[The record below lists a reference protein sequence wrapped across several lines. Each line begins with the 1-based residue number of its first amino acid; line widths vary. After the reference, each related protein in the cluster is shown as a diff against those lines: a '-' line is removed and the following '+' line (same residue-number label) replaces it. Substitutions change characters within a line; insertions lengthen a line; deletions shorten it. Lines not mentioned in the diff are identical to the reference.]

1 VSTSYLIRGGV
12 VLTLGTRT
20 QNHAEADVLIEDG
33 VITEIGQGLRAR
45 TAETIDASHAIIM
58 PGFVDGHRRCR
69 MSLFKNEGTLS
80 HDGDSSPDVVYA
92 GTLVSLLAAAE
103 AGITTV
109 VDWYDGP
116 ASGDHLDAALRAH
129 ADAGVRTVFV
139 MAPNH
144 DEVAIWRDALA
155 RHGTMPGPM
164 TSLAAGIR
172 STPGGRTDASR
183 VLFDAARDAGLHVH
197 TIAGPTERDSFTGN
211 PHDLL
216 GADVTVAHCCGLSGG
231 DLDAFA
237 SSGAGV
243 ILTPTSD
250 MTDGPGAPAVQAF
263 LDRGIRPG
271 LGVDNDLLGPGDIL
285 AQMRA
290 AISVQHATYFDLKLA
305 GKGGL
310 PNLLTTR
317 DVIKYA
323 TIDGA
328 RAIGLGGI
336 TGSIEVGKAADLIV
350 LRTDKPNIHPV
361 NDPIGAIVWGVDTS
375 NLDVVLVG
383 GRPLLR
389 DGVLDADT
397 GRIRTLVNAARAG
410 VGATA
415 GMPAPETTGWG
426 DT

>member
-1 VSTSYLIRGGV
+1 MSSNYLVSGGV

-20 QNHAEADVLIEDG
+20 QNHTTADVLIEDG
-33 VITEIGQGLRAR
+33 IITEIGPGLRAR
-45 TAETIDASHAIIM
+45 TAETIDASHAIVM

-69 MSLFKNEGTLS
+69 LSLFKNEGTLS
-80 HDGDSSPDVVYA
+80 PDGDPSPDVVYA

-103 AGITTV
+103 AGITSV

-116 ASGDHLDAALRAH
+116 SGSDHVDAALRAH
-129 ADAGVRTVFV
+129 ADAGMRTVFV
-139 MAPNH
+139 MASSDDP
-144 DEVAIWRDALA
+144 VSTWRDTLA
-155 RHGTMPGPM
+155 RHGTVPSPT

-172 STPGGRTDASR
+172 SIAGGAADDAMA
-183 VLFDAARDAGLHVH
+183 LWDAARNAGLRLH
-197 TIAGPTERDSFTGN
+197 TIAGPAERGSLAGLARDV
-211 PHDLL
+211 L
-216 GADVTVAHCCGLSGG
+216 GGDVTVAHCSGLSDP
-231 DLDAFA
+231 DLDALA
-237 SSGAGV
+237 GSGSGV
-243 ILTPTSD
+243 VLTPTSD
-250 MTDGPGAPAVQAF
+250 MTDGPGAPPIQAF

-317 DVIKYA
+317 DVIKYG

-328 RAIGLGGI
+328 RAIGLGDV
-336 TGSIEVGKAADLIV
+336 TGSLEVGKAADLIV

-361 NDPIGAIVWGVDTS
+361 NDPIGAVVWGVDTS
-375 NLDVVLVG
+375 NLDAVLVG
-383 GRPLLR
+383 GRPLMR
-389 DGVLDADT
+389 DGHLEADT
-397 GRIRTLVNAARAG
+397 GRVRELVVDARER

-415 GMPAPETTGWG
+415 GPISP
-426 DT
+426 DFRRSDV